1 MDIELIGL
9 FRDLVRLETELW
21 NRVEVTVQQAH
32 GVPLACWRSCGWW
45 LPPRGAVYWTS
56 RRHRQLQSVGRA
68 RLWTKSRQPVS
79 AGGTPNPTDGRSNLI
94 QLTEPGV
101 GLLAAADVTLSA
113 ALDTLVGAAAPADEL
128 RQMSSTL
135 LRLRQHLS
143 TPVAVEM
150 AVRRS

>member
-1 MDIELIGL
+1 MDK
-9 FRDLVRLETELW
+9 
-21 NRVEVTVQQAH
+21 VEAA
-32 GVPLACWRSCGWW
+32 GFC
-45 LPPRGAVYWTS
+45 
-56 RRHRQLQSVGRA
+56 RRN
-68 RLWTKSRQPVS
+68 
-79 AGGTPNPTDGRSNLI
+79 PNPTDGRWNLI

-113 ALDTLVGAAAPADEL
+113 ALATLVGAAAPAGEL

-143 TPVAVEM
+143 TPVAVEI